1 MENSSYD
8 LINVLNDRV
17 RSSTCSNFILK
28 YFENKVASSSILTGE
43 IYIWDIFS
51 GKLIFI
57 LMNEETVYGI
67 TFSSDGNN
75 LLTGGITGKI
85 KKWDLT
91 NGLKINDYTG
101 HNDCVYCIEYSHNGL
116 FFVSSGMDKIVK
128 IWNNNCELLNI
139 IEIGYEINYLVIS
152 PVDDFFAVSG
162 WNDKLT
168 IWNIDGKKKYILEDT
183 GNQFLK
189 VFFSPSGK
197 YLASRHYYNVIKVWN
212 IELEKNEKKFE
223 IGGFGD
229 IRWKNY
235 GIKNK
240 KIINDILIK
249 KLPVDIVEYIFDIL
263 NNKFNLIYNNQILF
277 TEK

>member
-57 LMNEETVYGI
+57 LRNEETVYGI

-91 NGLKINDYTG
+91 NGLKINDYIG

>member
-91 NGLKINDYTG
+91 NGLKINDYIG